1 MKLNKGPNKGAPY
14 LFGGIIYRNA
24 KYNFERA
31 FEHCAE
37 RAKNKYCSIS
47 LLKKYFINKGP
58 DNSGP
63 FVFYHFG
70 VLTFWEY

>member
-1 MKLNKGPNKGAPY
+1 MIFKKAPFFGPFFITPY

-37 RAKNKYCSIS
+37 RAKNWY
-47 LLKKYFINKGP
+47 
-58 DNSGP
+58 
-63 FVFYHFG
+63 
-70 VLTFWEY
+70 